1 MLLSGAAAIPS
12 STTLECITGNLTHCI
27 KDSLSQVVNNAIT
40 NGTNK
45 VNYSLSMSA
54 PAAPANSAASPMS
67 LTINDCA
74 KILEDRLVSFQDFS
88 SKADDVWNDVVQAQE
103 TMVNVEAA
111 TQSVLK
117 AESQF
122 GSQMEETNVL
132 FQDATDRC
140 GALGDWVDGE
150 KVVRNQ
156 LTELYTALDQRVL
169 SDSEQVVVTVSGIRD
184 ALTRMQK
191 VHDHATKILTAV
203 GDAES
208 TMYEWAY
215 NVSTKVNTHTVNL
228 VSIAQTLQ
236 YRSSQINAVK
246 DANVNLHWI
255 ISQITKAHGEAK
267 IKELNDQF
275 ESGQLKTPAGNA
287 TLPAPATTATTAK
300 IPAAF

>member
-1 MLLSGAAAIPS
+1 MLLSGASAVPS

-45 VNYSLSMSA
+45 VNYTLSMSA
-54 PAAPANSAASPMS
+54 PAVPANSAASPMS
-67 LTINDCA
+67 LTINECA

-88 SKADDVWNDVVQAQE
+88 SKADDVWNDVVQAQQ

-111 TQSVLK
+111 TQSILK

-122 GSQMEETNVL
+122 GCQMEETNVL

-156 LTELYTALDQRVL
+156 LTELYTVLDKRVL
-169 SDSEQVVVTVSGIRD
+169 ADSEQVVVTVSGIRD

-203 GDAES
+203 GDAET

-255 ISQITKAHGEAK
+255 ISQMTKAHGEAK
-267 IKELNDQF
+267 IKELNDQY
-275 ESGQLKTPAGNA
+275 ESGELKTPAGNA
-287 TLPAPATTATTAK
+287 TVPAPATTATTAK

>member
-1 MLLSGAAAIPS
+1 
-12 STTLECITGNLTHCI
+12 
-27 KDSLSQVVNNAIT
+27 
-40 NGTNK
+40 
-45 VNYSLSMSA
+45 
-54 PAAPANSAASPMS
+54 MS
-67 LTINDCA
+67 LTINECA

-88 SKADDVWNDVVQAQE
+88 SKADDVWNDVVQAQQ

-111 TQSVLK
+111 TQSILK

-156 LTELYTALDQRVL
+156 LTELYTVLDKRVL
-169 SDSEQVVVTVSGIRD
+169 ADSEQVVVTVSGIRD

-203 GDAES
+203 GDAET

-255 ISQITKAHGEAK
+255 ISQMTKAHGEAK
-267 IKELNDQF
+267 IKELNDQY
-275 ESGQLKTPAGNA
+275 ESGELKTPAGNA
-287 TLPAPATTATTAK
+287 TVPAPATTATTAK
-300 IPAAF
+300 IPAAI